1 MEIKLNREEIFAFM
15 DAAARGKLETDSIP
29 RIVDILQDGK
39 NTFLELMKAL
49 PDDPEQ

>member
-1 MEIKLNREEIFAFM
+1 MKIQLNRGEISAFLE
-15 DAAARGKLETDSIP
+15 AAASGELDTDSIP